1 MKVLRP
7 PTRTLRDLLPTATMD
22 RLLAAGSAR
31 KYADGQI
38 VQERGDTNA
47 GLAIVVAGQ
56 VIAGNIGL
64 DGSFVISALLRP
76 GETFGEYTLFAGLP
90 RSHTLWSQGPSEITF
105 IKAKPFARLFDADP
119 AIARGLLTLTL
130 LRNHEMMEFMDA
142 QRRLSLQVRLARL
155 LLASVEPGTAS
166 ASVECRQEDLA
177 FMLGV
182 SRVAAGKALK
192 KIQAAGLVRLGYGRI
207 EIPSVQRLKT
217 MVCDA
222 DQLTLPTASAE

>member
-1 MKVLRP
+1 
-7 PTRTLRDLLPTATMD
+7 
-22 RLLAAGSAR
+22 
-31 KYADGQI
+31 
-38 VQERGDTNA
+38 
-47 GLAIVVAGQ
+47 
-56 VIAGNIGL
+56 
-64 DGSFVISALLRP
+64 
-76 GETFGEYTLFAGLP
+76 
-90 RSHTLWSQGPSEITF
+90 
-105 IKAKPFARLFDADP
+105 
-119 AIARGLLTLTL
+119 
-130 LRNHEMMEFMDA
+130 MMEFMDA

-217 MVCDA
+217 MVRDA
-222 DQLTLPTASAE
+222 DLLTLPTASAE